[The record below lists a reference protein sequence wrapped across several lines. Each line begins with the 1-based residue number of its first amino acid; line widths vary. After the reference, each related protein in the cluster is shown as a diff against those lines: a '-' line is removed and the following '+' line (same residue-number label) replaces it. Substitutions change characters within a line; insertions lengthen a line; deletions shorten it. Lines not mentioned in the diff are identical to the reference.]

1 MQHISLPLWLLLVLV
16 GLPTL
21 FGLVLT
27 FRLIQKKRKG
37 AFHGKN
43 QSDRTDLAFL
53 SNHFSSHIH
62 HQLLAQQIDAVFNAL
77 VAVIETERV
86 KLKALAAHPLPPQPE
101 SPLASRE
108 AKQGKPVVPAGP
120 LKEENH
126 ATAENSIGQR
136 ISSFVDQGLAPE
148 EIARRLKMSQSEV
161 ALAIQFQ
168 KMGNGKKIKAVA

>member
-27 FRLIQKKRKG
+27 FRLIQKKRKA
-37 AFHGKN
+37 AFHRKD
-43 QSDRTDLAFL
+43 QSDRTDFAFL

-86 KLKALAAHPLPPQPE
+86 KLKALAAHPLPQQPE
-101 SPLASRE
+101 GILAGRDT
-108 AKQGKPVVPAGP
+108 QQRKPVVPAGP
-120 LKEENH
+120 LKETH
-126 ATAENSIGQR
+126 AAAENSISRR
-136 ISSFVDQGLAPE
+136 ISSFLDQGLTPE
-148 EIARRLKMSQSEV
+148 EIARRLNLSQSEV

-168 KMGNGKKIKAVA
+168 KMGNGKKLEAVA